1 MEKKTD
7 LRVIKTKKN
16 LFNTLTELM
25 KTNTFEEIK
34 TSDICSKALIN
45 RSTFYAHYNDKYDL
59 LVDFLNDLKES
70 LIADLKKNEE
80 EINTKEYFM
89 KVLKVLID
97 HIDEKREIYSAIL
110 LNNRNG
116 ILMDILFD
124 VVNNDLNHSLQYKNI
139 PNDII
144 AKFYLGAI
152 VSIGLEWIEN
162 SDKYTKE
169 DIIAYLNILIPEN
182 IY

>member
-7 LRVIKTKKN
+7 LRVIKTKKT